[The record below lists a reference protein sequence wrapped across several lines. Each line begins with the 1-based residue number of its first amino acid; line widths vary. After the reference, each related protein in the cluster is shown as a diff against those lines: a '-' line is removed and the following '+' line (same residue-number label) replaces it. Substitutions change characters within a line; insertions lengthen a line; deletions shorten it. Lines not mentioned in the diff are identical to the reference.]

1 MDEAEYQM
9 RGIPP
14 QAVESLWRFAEPF
27 IKRALDH
34 TFGEIAAEDIRQLC
48 ATSQMQLWMMSK
60 DKKIVGA
67 GSTQIVIYP
76 QMKVCRLVTLAG
88 SEFDR
93 WMHIAHMNLE
103 LWAEAQGCVAMEGYC
118 RKGFVP
124 KVLEIGYKHRYSVV
138 HKSLK
143 GG

>member
-1 MDEAEYQM
+1 MEPEYHM

-14 QAVESLWRFAEPF
+14 QVITDLWRFAEPY

-34 TFGEIAAEDIRQLC
+34 THGEISADDVKRMCID
-48 ATSQMQLWMMSK
+48 TGMQLWMFSK
-60 DKKIVGA
+60 DKRVVGA
-67 GSTQIVIYP
+67 GTTQIVCYP
-76 QMKVCRLVTLAG
+76 QMKVCRIVTLAG
-88 SEFDR
+88 ADFPH
-93 WMHIAHMNLE
+93 WMDYAHMNLE
-103 LWAEAQGCVAMEGYC
+103 LWAETQGCAGMEAYC

-124 KVLEIGYKHRYSVV
+124 RLCEIGYKHQYSVV

>member
-1 MDEAEYQM
+1 MDDEYQL

-14 QAVESLWRFAEPF
+14 QAIESLWRFAEPY

-34 TFGEIAAEDIRQLC
+34 TYGEISADDIRRMC
-48 ATSQMQLWMMSK
+48 IETHMQLWMCSK
-60 DKKIVGA
+60 EKRMVGA
-67 GSTQIVIYP
+67 GTTQIVCYP
-76 QMKVCRLVTLAG
+76 QMKVCRIVTLAG
-88 SEFDR
+88 SEFDQ
-93 WMHIAHMNLE
+93 WMDIAHMNIE
-103 LWAEAQGCVAMEGYC
+103 LWAEAQGCEAMECYV

-124 KVLEIGYKHRYSVV
+124 KVCEIGYKHRYSVV